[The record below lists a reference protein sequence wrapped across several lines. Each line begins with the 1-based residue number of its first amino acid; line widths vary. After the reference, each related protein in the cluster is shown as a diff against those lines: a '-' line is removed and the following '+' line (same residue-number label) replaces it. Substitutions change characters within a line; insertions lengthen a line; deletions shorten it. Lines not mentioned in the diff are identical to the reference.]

1 MTPHNAHK
9 RLDFRVF
16 SRAATIPP
24 SGHLNADTRP
34 DTASCKTHGQNKRPR
49 HKHDRSQSKLD
60 PTNPQISRPQNPSK
74 IQVNVLFV
82 LSAIFPPQTLNH
94 LIYWHF
100 PNIPAHSTLHVS
112 FFRP

>member
-49 HKHDRSQSKLD
+49 HKHDRSQPNFN
-60 PTNPQISRPQNPSK
+60 PTNPPTSRAQNPSK

-82 LSAIFPPQTLNH
+82 LQTPH
-94 LIYWHF
+94 
-100 PNIPAHSTLHVS
+100 
-112 FFRP
+112 RPITAN